1 MPSIRFALEK
11 LDNAV
16 NRLDSSVTHVENAFV
31 ENALQ
36 TQSYPSHE
44 IEEQAPQLRDNAG
57 NVIDVDF
64 VAGRLDK
71 AIDAVEKML
80 MDEGK

>member
-1 MPSIRFALEK
+1 MSSIKFSLEK

-16 NRLDSSVTHVENAFV
+16 GKLDLSVTNV

-36 TQSYPSHE
+36 EYVPADEVEAQLQ
-44 IEEQAPQLRDNAG
+44 EQAQDLALRDDSG

-64 VAGRLDK
+64 VAKRLDK
-71 AIDAVEKML
+71 AIAAVEIL
-80 MDEGK
+80 LNDEG